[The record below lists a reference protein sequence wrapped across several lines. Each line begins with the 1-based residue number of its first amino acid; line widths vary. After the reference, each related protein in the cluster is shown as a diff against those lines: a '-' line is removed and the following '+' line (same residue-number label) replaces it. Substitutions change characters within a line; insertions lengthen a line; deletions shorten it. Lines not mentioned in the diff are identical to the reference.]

1 MNVSRAFSVP
11 QEPKRRR
18 RIIFDA
24 IGENVLC
31 HDCPKIRINGTK
43 VIRRIA
49 KQNKF
54 AASFDFKAWFFQFRA
69 LGQYYAFRDTSG
81 QWYAPVRAPMGHKF
95 HVFCAHTVTKVLL
108 SMALVE
114 SSVARVAY
122 DVISTTFS
130 WHTMIQHSCKP
141 FHLVCRRY
149 NATIGEYVSTR
160 QIVEHRG
167 MVTSARPQLRSRRH
181 GCNGLHKRLSIAK
194 SIRRGPTSVIGM
206 LVWALLIL
214 NEASRLG

>member
-31 HDCPKIRINGTK
+31 HDCPKIRINGTN

-114 SSVARVAY
+114 SNVARVAY
-122 DVISTTFS
+122 DVIIDNILVAHNDPTQLQALCDT
-130 WHTMIQHSCKP
+130 

-149 NATIGEYVSTR
+149 NATIGEYVSPR
-160 QIVEHRG
+160 QIVEQVGWGRGERPDFCPHR
-167 MVTSARPQLRSRRH
+167 
-181 GCNGLHKRLSIAK
+181 CF
-194 SIRRGPTSVIGM
+194 
-206 LVWALLIL
+206 
-214 NEASRLG
+214 